1 MGRIIFIALCLA
13 AAGAARAEDA
23 SKSGPD
29 AAVLRWTG
37 EPIQLRFTC
46 SPEDL
51 AAFESPCTVAAP
63 CPVYLELAAVRGLE
77 DKVFLAGNLHN
88 RAATLYSILLAS
100 EDGGASW
107 REVHPRIRGAG
118 LETIYFHDARTGWV
132 SGHLLTVPPRDP
144 FFLLTT
150 DGGKHWR
157 RRDVFP
163 ESRIGLIEE
172 FWFDDARSGGVLIDR
187 VRASESG
194 ARYERYE
201 TMTGG
206 ADWMIREVSAT
217 PIQVRIR
224 NPVTPDPNW
233 RLTEAD
239 TGSAWLLERRRGQE
253 WTAVA
258 SFRVEVGFCAPA
270 PPPVEEEPTEEESP
284 EPEEP
289 QVGPPTQEL
298 PTAPGGVFQLPGPAG
313 PKPQKEGRPPA
324 PRRTPALP

>member
-1 MGRIIFIALCLA
+1 MGRVLAIALCLA
-13 AAGAARAEDA
+13 AAGAVRAEETSREA
-23 SKSGPD
+23 VPG
-29 AAVLRWTG
+29 AALLRWTG
-37 EPIQLRFTC
+37 EPIQLPFTC

-51 AAFESPCTVAAP
+51 AAFESPCTAAAP
-63 CPVYLELAAVRGLE
+63 CPVYLELAAVRSVE

-88 RAATLYSILLAS
+88 RAATLYSVLLAS

-118 LETIYFHDARTGWV
+118 LEAIYFHDAKTGWV
-132 SGHLLTVPPRDP
+132 SGHVLTAPPRDP

-157 RRDVFP
+157 RRDIFP

-206 ADWMIREVSAT
+206 ADWMIREVSAA
-217 PIQVRIR
+217 PIQVKIR
-224 NPVTPDPNW
+224 NPVRPDPNW
-233 RLTEAD
+233 RLTEAE
-239 TGSAWLLERRRGQE
+239 TGLAWLLERRRGEQ
-253 WTAVA
+253 WIAVA
-258 SFRVEVGFCAPA
+258 SFRVEVGACA
-270 PPPVEEEPTEEESP
+270 PPPVEEEEPTEEEAV

-289 QVGPPTQEL
+289 RLQPPTEL
-298 PTAPGGVFQLPGPAG
+298 PTAPGGVFQLPGPAA
-313 PKPQKEGRPPA
+313 PKPPKEGRPPVRRRA
-324 PRRTPALP
+324 PELP